1 VDNIYNNWP
10 IIVERKCIIM
20 NEKIMAMSDEDLKTA
35 FEEFSAHER
44 TQVLQDGIIRDLI
57 KEISK
62 NDKFTSYGVLIIS
75 VEYAL
80 LKEMARRFYMS

>member
-1 VDNIYNNWP
+1 
-10 IIVERKCIIM
+10 M